1 MKNIIVAAGV
11 LINENGDLLI
21 TERPPGKNMSGFW
34 EFPGGKLEGS
44 ETPELALVRELKEEL
59 KIIVLTAYL
68 KPLTFITHEY
78 PQFNLLMLVY
88 VLRKWEGNP
97 VSAEKQKLAWVPKE
111 RLQEYDM
118 LPADK
123 PIISMLT
130 TQNSNPKY

>member
-59 KIIVLTAYL
+59 EIIVLTTYL

-88 VLRKWEGNP
+88 ILRKWEGNP
-97 VSAEKQKLAWVPKE
+97 VSAEKQKLAWVSKE

-123 PIISMLT
+123 PIISILT
-130 TQNSNPKY
+130 TQNFNPKY